1 MTRPGSTVAGMARF
15 RFTKQLGTR
24 DGENHAAGDEITVS
38 AEDAARYARAG
49 YGEIVDEPA
58 RRPRSKGED

>member
-1 MTRPGSTVAGMARF
+1 MARF

-58 RRPRSKGED
+58 RRPRSKDAD